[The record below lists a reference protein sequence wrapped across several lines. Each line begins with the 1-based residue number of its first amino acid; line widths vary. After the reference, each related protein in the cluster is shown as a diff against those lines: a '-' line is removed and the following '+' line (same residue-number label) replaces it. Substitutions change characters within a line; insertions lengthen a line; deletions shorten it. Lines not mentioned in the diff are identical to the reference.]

1 MLNELIVIAFV
12 IVAVV
17 VLGIVMVISE
27 DTGWGDE

>member
-1 MLNELIVIAFV
+1 MNNYVVIAFV